1 MFKDK
6 TKNQHFI
13 SVAEQ
18 KLNSM
23 NPNETK
29 REKIRVYSFDLIDRE
44 QHTIELSSPS
54 TIKAEKNL
62 SYKDLYTFEIL
73 DNVQRLCFEM
83 LFQRLENSVI
93 ENTNK
98 IIDEKSFT
106 VDDFLTVFKAKMLN
120 MIRNPYCIKFT
131 LNSFGGLSDHYPTDA
146 ELKNKFNKINDY
158 KVPKSFL
165 ESFNVTEDDYKSWLK
180 IIFLM
185 VTPLNSNKYILDEI
199 AENFFNLEKYYHLIN
214 IFKYKH
220 ESCLLSDR
228 SYVNLSSLFKSTNGL
243 TFGFNL
249 RHDAF
254 IYMTFLPNDL
264 DKLAKELLGESGQNV
279 AKLLKNNGVKQIQFN
294 LVIQPHI
301 DDLEQLKNYNRHV
314 IYQCVNNVYA
324 AKDSVLI

>member
-44 QHTIELSSPS
+44 QHKIELSSPS

-73 DNVQRLCFEM
+73 DNVQRHCFEM

-93 ENTNK
+93 EYTNK
-98 IIDEKSFT
+98 ILDEKSFT
-106 VDDFLTVFKAKMLN
+106 VDDFLKVFKAKMLN

-131 LNSFGGLSDHYPTDA
+131 LNSFGGLSDHYPTDT

-165 ESFNVTEDDYKSWLK
+165 ESFNVTENDYKRWLK

-228 SYVNLSSLFKSTNGL
+228 SYVNLSSLFKYTNGL

-279 AKLLKNNGVKQIQFN
+279 AKLLKSNGIKKIQFN
-294 LVIQPHI
+294 LEIQPHI

>member
-1 MFKDK
+1 MFEDK

-18 KLNSM
+18 KLNAM

-44 QHTIELSSPS
+44 RYTIELSSPS

-62 SYKDLYTFEIL
+62 SYLDLYTFEIL
-73 DNVQRLCFEM
+73 DDVQRLCFEK

-93 ENTNK
+93 ECTNK
-98 IIDEKSFT
+98 ILDENIFT
-106 VDDFLTVFKAKMLN
+106 VDEFLKVFKAKILN

-131 LNSFGGLSDHYPTDA
+131 LNSFGGLSDHYPTNI
-146 ELKNKFNKINDY
+146 ELKTKFNKINDY
-158 KVPKSFL
+158 KVPKKFL
-165 ESFNVTEDDYKSWLK
+165 ETFNITEEDYKSWLK

-185 VTPLNSNKYILDEI
+185 ITPLNSNKYILDEM
-199 AENFFNLEKYYHLIN
+199 AENFFNFEKYFHIIN
-214 IFKYKH
+214 LFKYKN

-254 IYMTFLPNDL
+254 IYMTFLPCDL
-264 DKLAKELLGESGQNV
+264 EKLAKELLGERGQNI
-279 AKLLKNNGVKQIQFN
+279 AKLLKINGVKQIQSN

-301 DDLEQLKNYNRHV
+301 DDLELLKNYNRHV

-324 AKDSVLI
+324 AKESVLI